1 MTFLCEYNVNTANPW
16 KHEITK
22 LKKGEEII
30 ETHVTE
36 LKRKS
41 VTEKIQTLT
50 NNEFDIKIKNSN
62 QIQKDHISSQVTEIQ
77 SKVEGED
84 NSIEVIANEES
95 SVIINKKDLFRK
107 TEKIVSD
114 DTSWSIFEMLKNVI
128 KMPFRKSWNQ

>member
-16 KHEITK
+16 KKEITK

-84 NSIEVIANEES
+84 NSIEVIAHEES
-95 SVIINKKDLFRK
+95 SVIINKKDLFR
-107 TEKIVSD
+107 EKEKLVSD

-128 KMPFRKSWNQ
+128 NMPLRKSWNQ